1 MSLPRFRDVTDIVAL
16 AEALDAATHDARV
29 AWTRSLGQADQKRLY
44 AMAEGRP
51 VTVDELTGEPGEEV
65 RHLGKNGL
73 PVFNHF
79 EKRFARLGD
88 EVVGY
93 NHNHW
98 LVALVTGPGH
108 FLTYESPV
116 RPGEIWIDYR
126 RLPTAAHPDA
136 PPLRSN
142 ERGLPAL
149 VFGNMVDV
157 LRRVSKHVTIGDS
170 FKTFDRPDP
179 VPLLARIGSALPTA
193 PFVLCR
199 AP

>member
-1 MSLPRFRDVTDIVAL
+1 MTLPRLRDVTDIARL
-16 AEALDAATHDARV
+16 AEALDAATHEDRIG
-29 AWTRSLGQADQKRLY
+29 WMYSLNAKEQRKLFE
-44 AMAEGRP
+44 MSKGRP
-51 VTVDELTGEPGEEV
+51 VRLPELVGADGEQI
-65 RHLGKNGL
+65 RHFGKNGL
-73 PVFNHF
+73 PLFHHF

-93 NHNHW
+93 NHNAP

-108 FLTYESPV
+108 FLTYESPEC
-116 RPGEIWIDYR
+116 PGEIWIDYR
-126 RLPTAAHPDA
+126 RLPTVPHADA

-179 VPLLARIGSALPTA
+179 VPFLARIGSLFPTA